1 MTQWGE
7 EAPERRMEQKQMK
20 KGKKGEKGRRGDG
33 KGLECGAMSLLDR
46 EKYWGT
52 RKRRK

>member
-20 KGKKGEKGRRGDG
+20 GKKGEKGGRGDG